1 LVPVARVVPTCLAP
15 EAPAVRVAP
24 VWAALVVRAVQ
35 TDQICVAPAA
45 RVVRMVPACFRL
57 AVKAVPVCAV
67 LAARAARV
75 DEACVVPPVKVARV
89 DQICVA
95 PAARVIR
102 VVPVVHR
109 LAMIKMRHR
118 SAHQANRTRNE
129 IGKREAQFESAA
141 GDANALSLPA
151 PRSSLAR
158 VCSGPRAESQSSGT

>member
-1 LVPVARVVPTCLAP
+1 MVPVARVVPTCLAP

-45 RVVRMVPACFRL
+45 R
-57 AVKAVPVCAV
+57 
-67 LAARAARV
+67 AARV
-75 DEACVVPPVKVARV
+75 DKACVVPPVKVARV

-95 PAARVIR
+95 PTARVIR

-129 IGKREAQFESAA
+129 IGKGEAQFESAA
-141 GDANALSLPA
+141 GDANALSLSA